1 MSKTATKYG
10 IPISGGLMIGL
21 ITAQWDWLPTAIFS
35 ALMLIAYAFLFR
47 KRQETTN
54 G

>member
-1 MSKTATKYG
+1 MKA
-10 IPISGGLMIGL
+10 PILAGLIIGL
-21 ITAQWDWLPTAIFS
+21 VTAQWDWLPTVIFTT
-35 ALMLIAYAFLFR
+35 LMLIAYAFLFR

>member
-1 MSKTATKYG
+1 MRKWPDMWV
-10 IPISGGLMIGL
+10 PILGGLMIGL
-21 ITAQWDWLPTAIFS
+21 VTAQWDWLPNLIFTI
-35 ALMLIAYAFLFR
+35 LMLIAYAFLFR